1 MRRWIPLTLTLS
13 LLGPVYSPLYPAA
26 EAQAADDTTR
36 ARALFQEGL
45 QLEAGGNFA
54 GALAKFEEVAQL
66 KRTPQVLF
74 HVAFCQEKLG
84 KLVAALGGYRL
95 VALEGG
101 DDPKNAKV
109 VQAAQEAL
117 AGLEKRVPSLTV
129 KRGKGADLAKILL
142 DGVELGTTTLDKPQ
156 QVDPGAHSL
165 EATHPNKQP
174 FKEVVKIAE
183 GESKTIEVVL
193 KDKPVP
199 KEPPPDETPGD
210 KPKPPPEGDGGTKAK
225 IQPEEASVTPYV
237 VLGLGGASLVAS
249 GIFFYLRSSAIS
261 DLDGK
266 CRGNLCPESIRN
278 TSDSG
283 KNATLLGNIT
293 LGLGVVGVGVGAV
306 MLLTSGGSKE
316 KSSASLRPR
325 GRSMDVVLHPGP
337 QGGGASLVGT
347 F

>member
-1 MRRWIPLTLTLS
+1 MLRRSLIPLTVTFA
-13 LLGPVYSPLYPAA
+13 LLGPVFTPFTPLSQ
-26 EAQAADDTTR
+26 AQAADDTVR

-54 GALAKFEEVAQL
+54 GALGKFEEVAQL

-74 HVAFCQEKLG
+74 HIALCQEKLG
-84 KLVAALGGYRL
+84 KLVAAVGGYRL

-101 DDPKNAKV
+101 DDPKNAQV
-109 VQAAQEAL
+109 VQAAREAL
-117 AGLEKRVPSLTV
+117 AGLEKKVPSLTI

-142 DGVELGTTTLDKPQ
+142 DGVELGATTLDKPQ

-174 FKEVVKIAE
+174 FKEVVKIGE
-183 GESKTIEVVL
+183 GESKTIEVTL
-193 KDKPVP
+193 KDKPAA
-199 KEPPPDETPGD
+199 KEPPPDEPPPGETPPGPVKPPGD
-210 KPKPPPEGDGGTKAK
+210 TVPKES
-225 IQPEEASVTPYV
+225 SVVPYV
-237 VLGLGGASLVAS
+237 VLGAGAASLVAS
-249 GIFFYLRSSAIS
+249 GVFFYLRSSAIS

-266 CRGNLCPESIRN
+266 CRGNLCPDSIKS

-283 KNATLLGNIT
+283 KSSTLLGNIT
-293 LGLGVVGVGVGAV
+293 LGLGVVGVGVGTV
-306 MLLTSGGSKE
+306 LLLTSGSSKE
-316 KSSASLRPR
+316 KSTAVLRPR
-325 GRSMDVVLHPGP
+325 SRSLDVVIHPGP

>member
-13 LLGPVYSPLYPAA
+13 LLGPVYSPLLSPV

-74 HVAFCQEKLG
+74 HIAFCQEKLG

-142 DGVELGTTTLDKPQ
+142 DGVELGASTLDKPQ

-165 EATHPNKQP
+165 EATHPSKQP
-174 FKEVVKIAE
+174 FKEVINLSE

-193 KDKPVP
+193 KDKPGP
-199 KEPPPDETPGD
+199 KMPPPGETPEE
-210 KPKPPPEGDGGTKAK
+210 KPKNP
-225 IQPEEASVTPYV
+225 
-237 VLGLGGASLVAS
+237 
-249 GIFFYLRSSAIS
+249 
-261 DLDGK
+261 
-266 CRGNLCPESIRN
+266 
-278 TSDSG
+278 
-283 KNATLLGNIT
+283 
-293 LGLGVVGVGVGAV
+293 
-306 MLLTSGGSKE
+306 
-316 KSSASLRPR
+316 
-325 GRSMDVVLHPGP
+325 
-337 QGGGASLVGT
+337 
-347 F
+347 